1 MQTAF
6 ATDIFYDGSQLR
18 SGFISETFGLSGDA
32 IVAFTGGCDVSPEHM
47 LDLEDLEAGQSI
59 RARLM
64 LHFIV
69 EHYGMELPL
78 AVARQRLLA
87 ALVREVLADEYSISG
102 ITREGD
108 DLYLGRLKLGPS
120 AEPEAGGRK
129 LSISVAVKSPVSG
142 LIHFAM
148 NIDPTDAPVPAVGLR
163 ELGLQESAVA
173 TVIQKAYVTEIAS
186 CERAASKVRAAK

>member
-6 ATDIFYDGSQLR
+6 RDDLFYDGSQLR
-18 SGFISETFGLSGDA
+18 SEFLSDTFGVFGDA
-32 IVAFTGGCDVSPEHM
+32 IVAFRGGCDVTPENM

-69 EHYGMELPL
+69 EHHGIDLTL

-87 ALVREVLADEYSISG
+87 ALVGELLVGEYAVLDLRRS
-102 ITREGD
+102 GD
-108 DLYLGRLKLGPS
+108 DLYVGD
-120 AEPEAGGRK
+120 RK

-142 LIHFAM
+142 LIHFAV
-148 NIDPTDAPVPAVGLR
+148 NIDPTGAPVPAIGLA
-163 ELGLQESAVA
+163 ELGIDELIFAERVQRLYAEEV
-173 TVIQKAYVTEIAS
+173 AS
-186 CERAASKVRAAK
+186 CDYAASKVREAK

>member
-32 IVAFTGGCDVSPEHM
+32 IVAFTGGCDVSPDHM

-69 EHYGMELPL
+69 EHHGIALPL

-87 ALVREVLADEYSISG
+87 ALVREVLTDEYGVSG
-102 ITREGD
+102 LTREGD
-108 DLYLGRLKLGPS
+108 DLYLG
-120 AEPEAGGRK
+120 ERK

-163 ELGLQESAVA
+163 ELGLDETAVA
-173 TVIQKAYVTEIAS
+173 ASIQAAYVGEIAS
-186 CERAASKVRAAK
+186 CEYAASKVRAAK